1 MIGHES
7 RKYTKTYKSSQQ
19 DIDEGIPQTI
29 IERKMKKQKEEEDDE
44 KKQTYFS
51 ISKYAIQQVQKI
63 TYTCTYK
70 LLYKLFGK

>member
-29 IERKMKKQKEEEDDE
+29 IERKMKKQEDEEDDE
-44 KKQTYFS
+44 KRNKHIFQSVNMQYNR
-51 ISKYAIQQVQKI
+51 SKK
-63 TYTCTYK
+63 
-70 LLYKLFGK
+70 